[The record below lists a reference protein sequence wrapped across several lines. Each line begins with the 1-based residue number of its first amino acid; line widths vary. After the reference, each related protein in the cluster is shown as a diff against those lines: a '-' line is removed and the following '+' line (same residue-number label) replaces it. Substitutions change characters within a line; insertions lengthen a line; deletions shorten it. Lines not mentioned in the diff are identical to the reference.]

1 MFTEPQN
8 HLPNH
13 GHQKK
18 RPNST
23 GISNGS
29 NHRDS
34 NRRTNR
40 ARNPRPNDG
49 RSTERDETS
58 NQNNHESVA
67 NDQLNETT
75 RDDNTQTGQNAHI
88 LLQTSNSTIKI
99 AGGDNYNT
107 THNDVTIAGGNNYT
121 TSEDND
127 STSGQ
132 LCRRDVNIVANDNNN
147 IRIETNVT
155 DENEDAAIEN
165 QNPIL
170 DDDEDVASQ
179 QIPDSNN
186 DLHNVQDNSDNPPAK
201 NIPNGSINILVG
213 NDNTIVIKNVAMG
226 RCQRKITVNK
236 SNSDPYSAGN
246 NDNSDQDSDEEERA
260 SNTNDNV
267 MAQDADRQAVSF
279 NGDSQIFRFP
289 ELFNS

>member
-1 MFTEPQN
+1 MFIEPQN
-8 HLPNH
+8 YSLNY

-29 NHRDS
+29 NLSASHRH
-34 NRRTNR
+34 TNR

-49 RSTERDETS
+49 RSAERSETS
-58 NQNNHESVA
+58 NHDNHESLA

-75 RDDNTQTGQNAHI
+75 RDDNTETGLNSHI
-88 LLQTSNSTIKI
+88 HLQTSHSSIKI

-107 THNDVTIAGGNNYT
+107 THNDITIAGGNNYT

-127 STSGQ
+127 SASDQ
-132 LCRRDVNIVANDNNN
+132 LCRRDVNIIANDNNN

-155 DENEDAAIEN
+155 DENRNAAIEN

-170 DDDEDVASQ
+170 DDGEDIASQ
-179 QIPDSNN
+179 QILDSNN
-186 DLHNVQDNSDNPPAK
+186 SLHNAQDTSNNPPAK

-213 NDNTIVIKNVAMG
+213 NDNTIVIKNVIMS
-226 RCQRKITVNK
+226 RCQCNV
-236 SNSDPYSAGN
+236 SANNNNLDHDSTGS
-246 NDNSDQDSDEEERA
+246 NDNSDDVSDEEERA
-260 SNTNDNV
+260 NNTHDNAMV
-267 MAQDADRQAVSF
+267 QDDERRVVSISS
-279 NGDSQIFRFP
+279 DSQILRFP
-289 ELFNS
+289 EFFG